1 MTKRTRRTFS
11 PEFKLEAAQLVVDQ
25 GYSVVEAAKAMNV
38 SKSAM
43 DKWVRQL
50 KQELQGVT
58 PKASPLTPEQIE
70 IRTLKKRI
78 AELEEHNEIIKKGYS
93 SVDVGLTEKFSIIE
107 KVKQSYST
115 LKLCRIF
122 GVHRSSYKYWL
133 ERPKVISAHE
143 VRVRALVQEAHNVSN
158 GSAGARTIADIVTNM
173 GMNLS
178 RYRATK
184 VMKVLGLMSRQLPK
198 HKYRK
203 EPLEHVEIPNHLERQ
218 FAVTAPNQVWVGDVT
233 YIWASNRW
241 AYLAV
246 VLDLFARKPIGWAM
260 SFSPDSQLTS
270 KALKMAYESRGMPTG
285 VMFHSD
291 QGSHYTSRKYRQT
304 LWRYQIKQSLSR
316 RGNCWDNSP
325 MERFF
330 RSLKTE
336 WVPTSG
342 YRSLDEAWQSIV
354 GYIIR
359 YYSQIRPHQYNG
371 GITPNESE
379 RLYWETY
386 KTVANFS

>member
-11 PEFKLEAAQLVVDQ
+11 PEFKLEAAQLVTDQ
-25 GYSVVEAAKAMNV
+25 GYSVAEAAKAMNV

-50 KQELQGVT
+50 KQEKQGVT

-70 IRTLKKRI
+70 IRELKKRI
-78 AELEEHNEIIKKGYS
+78 AELEEHNEINKKGYS
-93 SVDVGLTEKFSIIE
+93 SVDVGLTEKFLII
-107 KVKQSYST
+107 KRLKQSYST

-133 ERPKVISAHE
+133 ERPKDIPAHE

-158 GSAGARTIADIVTNM
+158 GSAGARTVADIVTNM
-173 GMNLS
+173 GISLS

-184 VMKVLGLMSRQLPK
+184 IMKILGLVSRQLPK

-203 EPLEHVEIPNHLERQ
+203 QPLEHVEISNHLERQ

-233 YIWASNRW
+233 YVWAGSRW

-246 VLDLFARKPIGWAM
+246 VIDLFARKPIGWAM
-260 SFSPDSQLTS
+260 SFSPDSQLTV

-291 QGSHYTSRKYRQT
+291 QGTHYTSRKYRQA

-336 WVPTSG
+336 WVPASG
-342 YRSLDEAWQSIV
+342 YCSLDEAWQSIV

-371 GITPNESE
+371 GLTPNESE

-386 KTVANFS
+386 KT